1 MNVPFTQQK
10 LKKQNIFQKLTRR
23 SNNRN
28 AFIEVNNLLA
38 KQGPLNTTS
47 EQILEIEQWYDLDIG
62 RAFPEGVE
70 KLFTNYL
77 VFCLRDK
84 QMSGD
89 ELRGLSHLK
98 KVLGLTDREV
108 EAILRA
114 ASKLVYHKELP
125 RTLEDVHI
133 DDADR
138 SFLISLQEDL
148 LLPSSIVESINHRSP
163 TERFHLLVSGEGLEG
178 SLSKEEEQDLL
189 YIADNLNVEISVE
202 KPNRELYELFALF
215 WQVENGYL
223 PEFSPK
229 IRLARNETCHF
240 CSEVFWYERQKGVT
254 PVDIG
259 GPTFRLKLTKGV
271 YWRLK
276 DLAVYDRA
284 STGWSSP
291 FEGTLHITNRRLF
304 LRASDSKKTFPLK
317 HILHVIPYRNGLTIQ
332 NSFKKTYFAE
342 FENKPEIA
350 AVILHRLLLPH
361 RI

>member
-23 SNNRN
+23 SNDRN

-47 EQILEIEQWYDLDIG
+47 EQIREIEQRYDLDIG
-62 RAFPEGVE
+62 RVFPEGVE

-77 VFCLRDK
+77 VFCLREK

-108 EAILRA
+108 KAILRA
-114 ASKLVYHKELP
+114 ASNLVYHKELP

-133 DDADR
+133 EDADR

-148 LLPSSIVESINHRSP
+148 LLPNSIVESINHRSP

-178 SLSKEEEQDLL
+178 SLSKKEEQDLL

-215 WQVENGYL
+215 WQVENGHL
-223 PEFSPK
+223 PEFTPT
-229 IRLARNETCHF
+229 IRLSRNETCHF
-240 CSEVFWYERQKGVT
+240 CVDVSWYERQKGEL

-259 GPTFRLKLTKGV
+259 GPTFRIKMTKGV

-276 DLAVYDRA
+276 DLAVYDTAGR
-284 STGWSSP
+284 GWSLP
-291 FEGTLHITNRRLF
+291 FEGTLHITSRRLL
-304 LRASDSKKTFPLK
+304 LRASNGKKSFPLK
-317 HILHVIPYRNGLTIQ
+317 RILHVIPYRNGLTIQ
-332 NSFKKTYFAE
+332 NSSAKTYFAK
-342 FENKPEIA
+342 FENKPEIG
-350 AVILHRLLLPH
+350 AVILHRLLLPRH
-361 RI
+361 I